1 MKIDSIP
8 SHSNIQSFNENS
20 IFRKCESPK
29 FLCSSGQCLTQ
40 DAVCDGY
47 ADCPEKEDE
56 ASCTK
61 MKKAGQTGRNSNDEE
76 EMDVVCKSDT
86 VACANK
92 YACIPSRWIC
102 DGERDCEDGSDEV
115 RVS

>member
-1 MKIDSIP
+1 MKY
-8 SHSNIQSFNENS
+8 IQSSNENA
-20 IFRKCESPK
+20 IVFRKCELPK

-47 ADCPEKEDE
+47 ADCPEREDE
-56 ASCTK
+56 LNCTRRRK
-61 MKKAGQTGRNSNDEE
+61 TGQTVGGAKDDEE
-76 EMDVVCKSDT
+76 EMDIVCKTDT

-92 YACIPSRWIC
+92 QGGIPSRWIC

-115 RVS
+115 S

>member
-1 MKIDSIP
+1 M
-8 SHSNIQSFNENS
+8 
-20 IFRKCESPK
+20 
-29 FLCSSGQCLTQ
+29 
-40 DAVCDGY
+40 CDGY